1 MDTVEGEG
9 DSIDAAIEAAA
20 ATLGTSRDRI
30 AVEILNDASRGFL
43 GLGARKARVR
53 ARLRP
58 PVEMILD
65 DVGAISAADSI
76 RAAAPPS
83 SAIDAEA
90 VEHARTVLQKIVDHI
105 GVTAR
110 VHASEDGDHISLD
123 IDGDASGLLIGR
135 KGQMLDAL
143 EYLVARIVARDEQR
157 PVHVVVDSH
166 GYRERRRQA
175 LAEMAL
181 RMAREARRR
190 KRSVTL
196 EEMSP
201 RDRRTIHLALQHEGD
216 LTTHSSG
223 DGHYRKVV
231 IVPKG
236 SGRGPRTPRP
246 ARA

>member
-1 MDTVEGEG
+1 METVEAAG
-9 DSIDAAIEAAA
+9 DSIDAAIAAAA
-20 ATLGTSRDRI
+20 ATLGVGRDRI
-30 AVEILNDASRGFL
+30 TVEILNDASRGFL
-43 GLGARKARVR
+43 GLGARQARVR

-58 PVEMILD
+58 PLEATTVDESGG
-65 DVGAISAADSI
+65 VPAADATATPFP
-76 RAAAPPS
+76 R
-83 SAIDAEA
+83 IDLEA
-90 VEHARTVLQKIVDHI
+90 VDHARTVLQTIVDHI

-110 VHASEDGDHISLD
+110 VSASEDGDHISLD

-166 GYRERRRQA
+166 GYRERRRQS
-175 LAEMAL
+175 LEEMAL
-181 RMAREARRR
+181 RMAQEARRR
-190 KRSVTL
+190 NRSVTL

-201 RDRRTIHLALQHEGD
+201 RDRRTIHLALQHESD

-231 IVPKG
+231 IVPNG
-236 SGRGPRTPRP
+236 SGHGPRTARP
-246 ARA
+246 ARD